1 MRDCAALGRCLV
13 LVSAPGGMK
22 HKTFLQFFLPT
33 AVAMCLFIA
42 LPIVSVFLQAV
53 HAPHDQMII
62 QTENC
67 TPFGCS
73 KSTAIDQAATKA
85 IREKEPL
92 GRFVGFT
99 IFTDRSHLATK
110 DISDAATT
118 SLSIADFFGRL
129 LNLPF
134 YKALAFTLTYM
145 AVVTPLSIA
154 LGFIIALAVNS
165 IPRLLRGPVIF
176 MSLLP
181 MIVTPLV
188 GALILFWMV
197 DARGVIGTAVQWFA
211 NNPNLSLKASTSL
224 TWIMLMVYGIW
235 SSAPFAFVVYYAGLQ
250 TVPQDT
256 LESAMLDGAS
266 RWERVRYIIIP
277 HLVPLTTFMALI
289 KIMDNFRVFEPIVS
303 FNAGAHAQSLS
314 YFIYSD
320 LGGETRLLSSAAATS
335 VLTIAGVLVLLSP
348 VLVRT
353 WRQFG
358 KA

>member
-1 MRDCAALGRCLV
+1 
-13 LVSAPGGMK
+13 MK
-22 HKTFLQFFLPT
+22 HKNFVQFFWPT
-33 AVAMCLFIA
+33 ATAMLLLIA
-42 LPIVSVFLQAV
+42 LPILSVLLQSV
-53 HAPHDQMII
+53 YAPHDQVIVE
-62 QTENC
+62 TENC
-67 TPFGCS
+67 TPFGCT
-73 KSTAIDQAATKA
+73 KATAIDQTATKA
-85 IREKEPL
+85 LRDKEPL
-92 GRFVGFT
+92 GRFVGLS
-99 IFTDRSHLATK
+99 IFADRSHLATRE
-110 DISDAATT
+110 IRDAA
-118 SLSIADFFGRL
+118 SASSSIGNFLGRL
-129 LNLPF
+129 MELPF

-145 AVVTPLSIA
+145 AVVTPLSII
-154 LGFIIALAVNS
+154 LGFVIALAVNA
-165 IPRLLRGPVIF
+165 IPRLLRGPIIF

-197 DARGVIGTAVQWFA
+197 DSRGVIGAAVQWLA
-211 NNPNLSLKASTSL
+211 GNPNLSLKASTSL

-250 TVPQDT
+250 TVPQDAI
-256 LESAMLDGAS
+256 ESAMLDGAS

-314 YFIYSD
+314 YFIYAD

-335 VLTIAGVLVLLSP
+335 VLTILGVLVLLSP